1 MDLLSPIVFAMAV
14 ITLVGLV
21 AIGYMIWREVRAP
34 GRWAPAR
41 RAGHARTGSST
52 ECGGRVV
59 YGRRRLSKWDYIRTP

>member
-21 AIGYMIWREVRAP
+21 AAGFMIWREVSTR

-41 RAGHARTGSST
+41 RAENTRTDSLN
-52 ECGGRVV
+52 EFGGRVV
-59 YGRRRLSKWDYIRTP
+59 YRRMRLYE